1 MAKKIVP
8 NEIVC
13 FLRKLKKL
21 IQESPSE
28 PHNGKK
34 KQWRGTF
41 CNLIVLEKV
50 YDRGPRDEVYWSLKN
65 GDGDVQWGKY
75 SIWDK

>member
-1 MAKKIVP
+1 MAKKVVP

-28 PHNGKK
+28 PHKGKK
-34 KQWRGTF
+34 K
-41 CNLIVLEKV
+41 N
-50 YDRGPRDEVYWSLKN
+50 N
-65 GDGDVQWGKY
+65 GGER
-75 SIWDK
+75 SAIL